1 MATKFMNF
9 DTKHAVV
16 GTSELLAT
24 IGGAHIRNI
33 EAAADIDNG
42 CVIGCGEHL
51 RPDVYAE
58 AEAGTFSGKIIEQA
72 ANGNWYVDV
81 AEAVNCWLVAQVP
94 LIYEEY
100 TTQCQHESNFY
111 NAAGDIMRCMELKQ
125 YDRFEVSK
133 EGFEGEPAVGAT
145 VSVSNK
151 KLTVAGA

>member
-9 DTKHAVV
+9 ETKHAVV

-33 EAAADIDNG
+33 EATADIDNG
-42 CVIGCGEHL
+42 CVVGCGEYK

-58 AEAGTFSGKIIEQA
+58 AAAGTFAGKIIGKA

-81 AEAVNCWLVAQVP
+81 TEAENCWLVAQVP
-94 LIYEEY
+94 LIYEDY

-111 NAAGDIMRCMELKQ
+111 NAAGDVMRCMELKV
-125 YDRFEVSK
+125 YDRFEVSA
-133 EGFEGEPAVGAT
+133 EGIVGTPAVGAT
-145 VSVSNK
+145 VSVSAK
-151 KLTVAGA
+151 KLTIG